1 MKTIKIITTVVV
13 VAIVIVAG
21 ALVYEHF
28 SKPSTSNAQNS
39 LTPVTSITL
48 VNNGNTTMI
57 NLSAANSFVYAKN
70 ANNGVFTIH
79 GSLSRIVSLVPS
91 VTVTLYA
98 LGSYQRDVK
107 GVDQFSTYPNPS
119 NYDIPVLTI
128 GVSSLP
134 IEAIVNLT
142 PDAIMT
148 TTGYFTTQEIN
159 KVVNVLNIPYFV
171 FNPET
176 VAQIENANTI
186 LGELTDTAH
195 NATIINEWMEK
206 NIDEMSNLTKKIANE
221 TSIFYDL
228 GHGSSGIYTAGN
240 GTFINEMF
248 QLDHIRNI
256 INATGY
262 PEVSRESVYNGSPG
276 FVLIDEYVNQ
286 SRFLKDF
293 PNLTAVKDKNY
304 TTVLNDSFI
313 DEPTFRT
320 IYAMFWIGSVVY
332 PSDINMTD
340 ITGFNNFTHFDL
352 SPAPHVGIYG

>member
-1 MKTIKIITTVVV
+1 MKTIKIIITVVV
-13 VAIVIVAG
+13 VAIVVVAG
-21 ALVYEHF
+21 ALAYEHF
-28 SKPSTSNAQNS
+28 SRTPNDAAQNT
-39 LTPVTSITL
+39 LTPVTSINL
-48 VNNGNTTMI
+48 VNNGSTTKI
-57 NLSAANSFVYAKN
+57 NLSAANSFVYAKDT
-70 ANNGVFTIH
+70 NNGVFTIH
-79 GSLSRIVSLVPS
+79 GSLSRIVSLIPS

-98 LGSYQRDVK
+98 LGSYQKDVK
-107 GVDQFSTYPNPS
+107 GVDQYSTYPNPS

-134 IEAIVNLT
+134 IEAIVNLS

-148 TTGYFTTQEIN
+148 TTGYFTTQEIS

-171 FNPET
+171 FNPES
-176 VAQIENANTI
+176 VPQIENANTI
-186 LGELTDTAH
+186 LGELTGTAH
-195 NATIINEWMEK
+195 NATIINAWMEK
-206 NIDEMSNLTKKIANE
+206 NLQKLGNLTKKITNE

-248 QLDHIRNI
+248 QLDHIKNI

-262 PEVSRESVYNGSPG
+262 PEVSRETVYNGTPG

-320 IYAMFWIGSVVY
+320 IYALFWIGSVVY
-332 PSDINMTD
+332 PNYINITD
-340 ITGFNNFTHFDL
+340 ITGFNNYTHFDL

>member
-1 MKTIKIITTVVV
+1 MKTIKIIITVVV
-13 VAIVIVAG
+13 VAIVVVAG
-21 ALVYEHF
+21 ALAYEHF
-28 SKPSTSNAQNS
+28 SGASNNAAQNT
-39 LTPVTSITL
+39 LTPVTSINL
-48 VNNGNTTMI
+48 VNNGSTTKI
-57 NLSAANSFVYAKN
+57 NLSAANSFVYAKDSK
-70 ANNGVFTIH
+70 NGVFTIH
-79 GSLSRIVSLVPS
+79 GSLSRIVSLIPS

-98 LGSYQRDVK
+98 LGSYQKDVK
-107 GVDQFSTYPNPS
+107 GVDQYSTYPNPS

-134 IEAIVNLT
+134 IEAIVNLS

-148 TTGYFTTQEIN
+148 TTGYFTTQEIS

-171 FNPET
+171 FNPES
-176 VAQIENANTI
+176 VPQIENVNTI
-186 LGELTDTAH
+186 LGELTGTAH
-195 NATIINEWMEK
+195 NATIINAWMET
-206 NIDEMSNLTKKIANE
+206 NLRELGNLTKKITNE

-248 QLDHIRNI
+248 QLDHIKNI

-262 PEVSRESVYNGSPG
+262 PEVSRETVYNGTPG

-320 IYAMFWIGSVVY
+320 IYALFWIGSVVY
-332 PSDINMTD
+332 PNYINMTD
-340 ITGFNNFTHFDL
+340 ITGFNNYTHFDL